1 MDMWYDYWNTRGTGC
16 VSNTRNTSCGCGNT
30 VYTTGYGDTAVTNCG
45 SNAYAVGCTYGCGLD
60 MAKLMNMLSKVDKKD
75 LEKSME
81 IANKIMKSE
90 NKDEIIK
97 NLKNNLN

>member
-1 MDMWYDYWNTRGTGC
+1 MDN
-16 VSNTRNTSCGCGNT
+16 
-30 VYTTGYGDTAVTNCG
+30 
-45 SNAYAVGCTYGCGLD
+45 LD
-60 MAKLMNMLSKVDKKD
+60 MAKLMNMLSKVDKTD

-81 IANKIMKSE
+81 IAKKIMKSE